1 MREWRDSRLE
11 LRPGPRQGGQSSG
24 QGWGAKSPIGFI
36 LPLLLAFSAALAA
49 PALKPTGDEL
59 VDRARAA
66 LAQGRQAEA
75 EKLLA
80 KPSRSG
86 QAASLLG
93 TILLRS
99 GRYAQA
105 VAVLEEASRKLPT
118 DPYPRGLR
126 ATALSELG
134 RPAEALAAAEEARRL
149 DPQGLDALRL
159 LSDLH
164 ARAKRYRE
172 LVDVS
177 EELVRKDSKDPVA
190 LFRAALGEA
199 GLGHLPKAREW
210 AQRAAELAPAEPR
223 TWLLLGRI
231 EQRMGRA
238 AQARERY
245 ARAQAAGLSAADIL
259 EAELGRAPSGGT
271 GQ

>member
-1 MREWRDSRLE
+1 MPRNEPQRIEDS
-11 LRPGPRQGGQSSG
+11 PGQVL
-24 QGWGAKSPIGFI
+24 GAKPPLGFL
-36 LPLLLAFSAALAA
+36 LPVLFAFSTALAA
-49 PALKPTGDEL
+49 PALKPSGDEL

-66 LAQGRQAEA
+66 LAQGRESEA

-93 TILLRS
+93 TILVQS

-105 VAVLEEASRKLPT
+105 VTVLEEASRKLPG
-118 DPYPRGLR
+118 DPYPRGLK

-134 RPAEALAAAEEARRL
+134 RPAEALGAAEEARKL

-177 EELVRKDSKDPVA
+177 EEIIRKDSKDPVA
-190 LFRAALGEA
+190 PFRAALGES
-199 GLGHLPKAREW
+199 GLGHLAKAHTW
-210 AQRAAELAPAEPR
+210 AQKAAELAPAEPR

-259 EAELGRAPSGGT
+259 EA
-271 GQ
+271 